1 MGSSDLRQDLG
12 TALRPIGMPFI
23 PMTPRA
29 HRTAMRARSSQ
40 PQLEAAVSMHWAKL
54 ASLTRAW
61 APCVRHNRHRMPSP
75 LPVPPVQ
82 VGFCG
87 AELSRFPDSCVRTP
101 LVEFAYGPARF
112 QPTEVFRMRKL
123 IIATAALAFV
133 SSAALAQSTEKP
145 MTTTGQSAKSGD
157 AMGGGDDMKMS
168 KTKKKSAK
176 KSSGDA
182 MSK

>member
-1 MGSSDLRQDLG
+1 
-12 TALRPIGMPFI
+12 
-23 PMTPRA
+23 
-29 HRTAMRARSSQ
+29 
-40 PQLEAAVSMHWAKL
+40 
-54 ASLTRAW
+54 
-61 APCVRHNRHRMPSP
+61 
-75 LPVPPVQ
+75 
-82 VGFCG
+82 
-87 AELSRFPDSCVRTP
+87 
-101 LVEFAYGPARF
+101 
-112 QPTEVFRMRKL
+112 MRKL

-133 SSAALAQSTEKP
+133 STAALAQSTEKP